1 MTSPGDDGLEE
12 ALRRA
17 LSEAASEVEPATDG
31 LDKIRARIGNR
42 PPRSWLFSV
51 LAGLVDRVRHWTWRG
66 HWAWPGHWTRPGH
79 WAWPGSLPGLRALQ
93 ERRSRRTKFPGWGT
107 GWLRLV
113 TVLAG
118 IAVLASIALGVQPVR
133 HAILQASSSL
143 NGGGGPVRGSART
156 EGNGTQPGGGASGST
171 PTVGGTASGG
181 GQPGQAH
188 TTASGKTA
196 VPNPTSSTSCV
207 STALPAVPGAKPS
220 QTGVTSDAS
229 GTARTTEVPSPLTSG
244 SATRTQPYYEKTNAP
259 TCPVTS
265 ATRARTPAP
274 TSSQSS
280 QIPTPSGLS
289 PTQASAPTGT
299 DPSQSPTPT
308 PTPTGTP
315 TPTPTPTSSS
325 PTSDPPSSSP
335 SDLPTWIGRNRQ
347 HTEFW
352 ALHPRRH

>member
-1 MTSPGDDGLEE
+1 MKS
-12 ALRRA
+12 
-17 LSEAASEVEPATDG
+17 AAADG

-51 LAGLVDRVRHWTWRG
+51 LAGLVDRVRHWTW
-66 HWAWPGHWTRPGH
+66 PGH

-93 ERRSRRTKFPGWGT
+93 ERRSRRTKFPGRGT

-156 EGNGTQPGGGASGST
+156 EGNGTQPGGGGGGST
-171 PTVGGTASGG
+171 PTVGGAASGG

-196 VPNPTSSTSCV
+196 IPNPTSSTSCV
-207 STALPAVPGAKPS
+207 STALPVAPGAKPS
-220 QTGVTSDAS
+220 QTGETSDAS
-229 GTARTTEVPSPLTSG
+229 GTAATTEVPSPLTSG
-244 SATRTQPYYEKTNAP
+244 STTRTQPYDAENERADLPRDLRDQGPDADTHQFPVVAGPHAFRPTADAGVRTDRDRPEPVPDADADADANADD
-259 TCPVTS
+259 
-265 ATRARTPAP
+265 AIAD
-274 TSSQSS
+274 QH
-280 QIPTPSGLS
+280 
-289 PTQASAPTGT
+289 
-299 DPSQSPTPT
+299 
-308 PTPTGTP
+308 
-315 TPTPTPTSSS
+315 
-325 PTSDPPSSSP
+325 PPSSSP
-335 SDLPTWIGRNRQ
+335 SDLPTWTGRNRQ
-347 HTEFW
+347 RAEFW

>member
-1 MTSPGDDGLEE
+1 MTSPGDDCLEE

-51 LAGLVDRVRHWTWRG
+51 LAGLVDRVRHWTWHG
-66 HWAWPGHWTRPGH
+66 HWTWTWPGHR
-79 WAWPGSLPGLRALQ
+79 AWPGSLPGLRALQ
-93 ERRSRRTKFPGWGT
+93 ERRSRRTNFPEWGI

-118 IAVLASIALGVQPVR
+118 IAVLASIALGVQPFR

-143 NGGGGPVRGSART
+143 NGGGGPPRGSART
-156 EGNGTQPGGGASGST
+156 EGNGTQAGGGGGGST
-171 PTVGGTASGG
+171 PTVGGTASDS

-196 VPNPTSSTSCV
+196 VPNPTSSASCV
-207 STALPAVPGAKPS
+207 STALPVVAGAKPS

-229 GTARTTEVPSPLTSG
+229 GTAATTEVPSPLTSG
-244 SATRTQPYYEKTNAP
+244 STTRTQPYYAKTNAP
-259 TCPVTS
+259 TCPVTT
-265 ATRARTPAP
+265 ATRATRAPTPASSR
-274 TSSQSS
+274 SSQV
-280 QIPTPSGLS
+280 PTPSDLP

-308 PTPTGTP
+308 PTATA
-315 TPTPTPTSSS
+315 TPTPTSSS
-325 PTSDPPSSSP
+325 PASDPPSSSP
-335 SDLPTWIGRNRQ
+335 SDPPT
-347 HTEFW
+347 
-352 ALHPRRH
+352 